1 MSSYL
6 SGTHSIFEDCVN
18 LFNDRDNGI
27 DGRAIRGKSS
37 AWSHW
42 EVIQS
47 RGMDQAIFSASY
59 RIKR

>member
-1 MSSYL
+1 MT
-6 SGTHSIFEDCVN
+6 GTMALMAEQSE
-18 LFNDRDNGI
+18 
-27 DGRAIRGKSS
+27 GRVS